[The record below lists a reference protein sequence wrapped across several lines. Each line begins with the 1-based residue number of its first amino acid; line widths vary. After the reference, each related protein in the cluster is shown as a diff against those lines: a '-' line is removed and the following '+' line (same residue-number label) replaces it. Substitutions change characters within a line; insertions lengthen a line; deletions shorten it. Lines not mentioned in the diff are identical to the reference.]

1 MTTSL
6 LMYISLMKKVCYL
19 CSYAQCKYFPSQI
32 VVQVSLSVE
41 NGGVVSEANGVMLVT
56 VTLTGVLKRDV
67 TVTIYT
73 NSGTGM

>member
-1 MTTSL
+1 MPSSL
-6 LMYISLMKKVCYL
+6 VYTSLMKRVSFISIVDLIVALVCL
-19 CSYAQCKYFPSQI
+19 I

-73 NSGTGM
+73 NPGTGI

>member
-1 MTTSL
+1 MPSSL
-6 LMYISLMKKVCYL
+6 VYTSLMKRVSFISIVDLIVALVCL
-19 CSYAQCKYFPSQI
+19 I

-73 NSGTGM
+73 NSGTGI

>member
-1 MTTSL
+1 
-6 LMYISLMKKVCYL
+6 MYISLMKKVCFLYYL

-73 NSGTGM
+73 NPGTGIKL

>member
-1 MTTSL
+1 M
-6 LMYISLMKKVCYL
+6 
-19 CSYAQCKYFPSQI
+19 
-32 VVQVSLSVE
+32 QVSLSVE

>member
-1 MTTSL
+1 MPSSL
-6 LMYISLMKKVCYL
+6 VYTSLMKRVSFISIVDLIVALVCL
-19 CSYAQCKYFPSQI
+19 I